1 MKSIRCESWMQSL
14 LLASNE
20 NKGVSQHVLQEFV
33 KQWDERT
40 VTQHERELLDLEDA
54 G

>member
-1 MKSIRCESWMQSL
+1 MERSIRYEEWMQRL
-14 LLASNE
+14 LKSSTQTQ
-20 NKGVSQHVLQEFV
+20 VSQHVLQEFI

-40 VTQHERELLDLEDA
+40 VSQHERELLDLEDA